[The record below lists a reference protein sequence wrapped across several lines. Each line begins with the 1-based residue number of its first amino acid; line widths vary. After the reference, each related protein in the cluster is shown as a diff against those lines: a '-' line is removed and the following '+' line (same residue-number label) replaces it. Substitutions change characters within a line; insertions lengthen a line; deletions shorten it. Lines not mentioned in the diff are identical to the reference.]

1 MGRRG
6 IGTEK
11 TKGDT
16 GKRDCQLRRNESV
29 SKHLTLN
36 SVAVILLEIASL
48 LSPVYAMLTKQGV
61 TPEMKHRWIA
71 AELVGQRISS
81 VQKIGDLGGEVEQ
94 IVEGI
99 LCPYKS
105 TMIKQITKEQTQN
118 ISYNKF
124 IFKNFYIKLWQK
136 LYITLSRV

>member
-1 MGRRG
+1 
-6 IGTEK
+6 
-11 TKGDT
+11 
-16 GKRDCQLRRNESV
+16 
-29 SKHLTLN
+29 
-36 SVAVILLEIASL
+36 
-48 LSPVYAMLTKQGV
+48 
-61 TPEMKHRWIA
+61 MKHRWIA

-81 VQKIGDLGGEVEQ
+81 VQKIDRGGVEQ